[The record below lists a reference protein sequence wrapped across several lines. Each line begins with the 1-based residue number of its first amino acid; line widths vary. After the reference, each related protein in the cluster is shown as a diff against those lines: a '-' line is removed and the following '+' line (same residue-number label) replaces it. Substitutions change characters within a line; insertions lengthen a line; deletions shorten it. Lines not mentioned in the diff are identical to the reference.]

1 MNLKKFFKMEK
12 ENTEIKIVVKKD
24 GKEVRVE
31 MPWSVRTA
39 SLEVR
44 EGTTPRG
51 ILDMVEEMVE
61 QLNKLK

>member
-1 MNLKKFFKMEK
+1 MNLFKKQRMEK
-12 ENTEIKIVVKKD
+12 KHTEIKIVVKKD

-39 SLEVR
+39 ALEVK